1 MKKLFI
7 MGLAAMGLALTACNS
22 DETVEMAKGNA
33 IGFKTFVNNSTRATD
48 TEESNFTAFK
58 VWGKMSKDNQT
69 GTPFDGVEVS
79 KDAKKGWIYTTPVY
93 WENGYSYSFVALAP
107 VDAFTMTAP
116 NAYQNYG
123 SIAFNN
129 YAKEGETDLVYAAKD
144 CGKVTVA
151 ANTCPNAVDLTF
163 NHMLARVRFQF
174 KNAMDDGS
182 TLTVTDVKITN
193 AYKSGTAELKAVFD
207 DLKWVVP
214 DEATDEATGEL
225 AFDDATTTQFAQN
238 ASCVTGHKYMI
249 PAPQAKV
256 YKVTFKVT
264 RTHNGVTDKYTHT
277 VDLPETAMK
286 PGMSYQFT
294 AEFTHENINP
304 DQVLCP
310 IKFTATVNS
319 WGTTWPDNALVVK
332 KPATGI

>member
-58 VWGKMSKDNQT
+58 VWGLMNNGTQT
-69 GTPFDGVEVS
+69 GTPFVGKEVTKGADGWSYE
-79 KDAKKGWIYTTPVY
+79 TPVY
-93 WENGYSYSFVALAP
+93 WEKGYAYSFVALAP
-107 VDAFTMTAP
+107 NDAYKFTAP
-116 NAYQNYG
+116 TEINTWG
-123 SIAFNN
+123 SLTFNN
-129 YAKEGETDLVYAAKD
+129 GTGETDLIYATAKQE
-144 CGKVTVA
+144 TVA
-151 ANTCPNAVDLTF
+151 GNTCPSPVDLTF
-163 NHMLARVRFQF
+163 NHMLSRVRFQF
-174 KNAMDDGS
+174 TNGMDDGS

-193 AYKSGTAELKAVFD
+193 AYKSGTAELKAVFN
-207 DLKWVVP
+207 DLAWAP

-225 AFDDATTTQFAQN
+225 AFDNATTTKFAQS

-264 RTHNGVTDKYTHT
+264 RNHNGVTDEYTHT
-277 VDLPETAMK
+277 VNLPETPMK

-294 AEFTHENINP
+294 ATLTAENINP
-304 DQVLCP
+304 DQVLCQIQFNP
-310 IKFTATVNS
+310 TVAD
-319 WGTTWPDNALVVK
+319 WGTDWPDNALVVK
-332 KPATGI
+332 KPAARN